1 MSADFRSVFSYFSAA
16 PALTRGMT
24 QSQQQQLT
32 PNFLREQGI
41 SECLRRIEWKMSHPF
56 PVLWRAYSSPHPRLE
71 FKKKI

>member
-32 PNFLREQGI
+32 PNFLREQDI

-56 PVLWRAYSSPHPRLE
+56 PVLWKAYSSPHPQIGI
-71 FKKKI
+71 KKKI